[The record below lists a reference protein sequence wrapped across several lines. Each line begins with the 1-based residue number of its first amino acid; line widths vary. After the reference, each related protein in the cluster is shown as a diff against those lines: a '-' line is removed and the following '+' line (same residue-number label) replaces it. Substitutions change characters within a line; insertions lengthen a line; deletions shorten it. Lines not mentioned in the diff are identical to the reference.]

1 MQPRW
6 TMIDNARS
14 QHRAKQQQQVE
25 VAAASIVCFGSN
37 LLRDG
42 EREREELERD
52 SDSKIYRKK
61 ESRIDLEW
69 AKFIEE
75 VEWLNFSQSM
85 TAEMLATICWCSS
98 KLGFFSK

>member
-42 EREREELERD
+42 ERERGIRER
-52 SDSKIYRKK
+52 
-61 ESRIDLEW
+61 
-69 AKFIEE
+69 
-75 VEWLNFSQSM
+75 
-85 TAEMLATICWCSS
+85 
-98 KLGFFSK
+98 